1 MMKKTDLITGM
12 LGAGKTTFITT
23 YARHMA
29 EKCGPV
35 CLIANDYG
43 AISVD
48 RALLEEKIGDL
59 CDIEMVVAG
68 DPDCQRRRFRT
79 KLISMGMLGYERVI
93 VEPSGVFDTE
103 EFYNILYDDP
113 ISSWYEIGNVISIVP
128 ADIPEELPESSE
140 YLLAD
145 QAATAGLIVVSKV
158 HDKDIRDIPGT
169 VERIRR
175 RLQRAGDKFHCTR
188 DFLKAPVLVRK
199 WEDFTEE
206 DWEKIEHAGRV
217 SADMVRMHFAE
228 DGSFQSL
235 FYFHVNRSE
244 ADMRALAAELLSNRD
259 RFGQVIRIKGFFH
272 DTETNA
278 WMSLNAT
285 AEKTEIRPSATKKDD
300 REEVII
306 VVGGQMNEKAIGEAF
321 GETRSVTDYSI

>member
-1 MMKKTDLITGM
+1 MKKTDLITGM

-145 QAATAGLIVVSKV
+145 QAALNKVIVRRKLVPRKYNEQGERPRPDTVLHHFSNNFKFWPYFRVQKVKPFEIDKV
-158 HDKDIRDIPGT
+158 HEVLKITEYDDILKEYDKLKHN
-169 VERIRR
+169 VE
-175 RLQRAGDKFHCTR
+175 D
-188 DFLKAPVLVRK
+188 
-199 WEDFTEE
+199 
-206 DWEKIEHAGRV
+206 
-217 SADMVRMHFAE
+217 
-228 DGSFQSL
+228 
-235 FYFHVNRSE
+235 
-244 ADMRALAAELLSNRD
+244 
-259 RFGQVIRIKGFFH
+259 
-272 DTETNA
+272 
-278 WMSLNAT
+278 
-285 AEKTEIRPSATKKDD
+285 
-300 REEVII
+300 
-306 VVGGQMNEKAIGEAF
+306 
-321 GETRSVTDYSI
+321 

>member
-1 MMKKTDLITGM
+1 MKKTDLITGI
-12 LGAGKTTFITT
+12 LGAGKTTFITS

-29 EKCGPV
+29 EKGGHV

-48 RALLEEKIGDL
+48 RALLEEKNGDL

-79 KLISMGMLGYERVI
+79 KLISMGMLGYDRVI

-113 ISSWYEIGNVISIVP
+113 IHSWYEIGNVISIVP
-128 ADIPEELPESSE
+128 ADIPEDLPENSE

-158 HDKDIRDIPGT
+158 QENDIRDIPRT
-169 VERIRR
+169 VRRIRA
-175 RLQRAGDKFHCTR
+175 RLQRAGEKFHCTR
-188 DFLKAPVLVRK
+188 DFQTAPVLVRQ
-199 WEDFTEE
+199 WENFTEE
-206 DWEKIEHAGRV
+206 DWNRVENAGRV
-217 SADMVRMHFAE
+217 SADMVRMHFVE

-244 ADMRALAAELLSNRD
+244 VEMRALAAELLTD
-259 RFGQVIRIKGFFH
+259 RKRYGRVIRIKGFFH
-272 DTETNA
+272 DAETHA

-285 AEKTEIRPSATKKDD
+285 AEKTEIRPSAAKKDD

-306 VVGGQMNEKAIGEAF
+306 VVGGQMNEKAVGEAF
-321 GETRSVTDYSI
+321 GEIRSVTDYSI